1 MSIVF
6 KCKMCGGD
14 LDIKDGENIT
24 QCPYCGSYQT
34 IPNTEILETGN
45 EKSKV
50 SSLLKR
56 AFIFL
61 EDGDFDKADDY
72 CEKVLDIEPENALAY
87 LGKLMV
93 EQRVRKRE
101 ELADGRRYLTSVKNS
116 ENTFETSSNFQKIIR
131 FGDKKLVSE
140 IDGYLNNLKEYID
153 TELKRLDE
161 IEVRKKEHD
170 DKMKKYRAKR
180 ANIFIII
187 GIIISCCVAFIFGNP
202 IVMLILGCGTFL
214 LYTAFVG
221 LLINLYDELSEGK
234 NKKT

>member
-6 KCKMCGGD
+6 KCKMCAGD

-61 EDGDFDKADDY
+61 EDGNFNKADDY
-72 CEKVLDIEPENALAY
+72 CEKVLDIDPENALAY

-101 ELADGRRYLTSVKNS
+101 ELADGKRYLDSVKNS
-116 ENTFETSSNFQKIIR
+116 ENTFEKSSNFQKIIR

-140 IDGYLNNLKEYID
+140 IEGYLNKIKEYID
-153 TELKRLDE
+153 AERSRE
-161 IEVRKKEHD
+161 QFEAQKERNYYNRR
-170 DKMKKYRAKR
+170 YRT
-180 ANIFIII
+180 IMTI
-187 GIIISCCVAFIFGNP
+187 GIIISCCVAFNFIDNFFSFDALLAIIIFGS
-202 IVMLILGCGTFL
+202 GTFI
-214 LYTAFVG
+214 LYNHCLCVSRF
-221 LLINLYDELSEGK
+221 L
-234 NKKT
+234 